1 MSHRPM
7 DRAIFPWGPSQA
19 VAQWDPLAVVRI
31 PRAPP
36 SPAVDPSGIPISPIP
51 MVQ

>member
-7 DRAIFPWGPSQA
+7 DLAIFPWAPLYL
-19 VAQWDPLAVVRI
+19 VAQWDPLVAVRI
-31 PRAPP
+31 HRAPP